1 MDVLLPQGLAT
12 TVEYYPPVPPV
23 SVTMRV
29 LSPQGV
35 SLAAPSCTVDPLA
48 GTVSAVAST
57 ISWTCDPDTGTFA
70 SGRFYWW
77 TATTGTES
85 SRFLLGSVRGGDAL
99 VVEWPIAAVTPAV
112 GDTIRGARVTAIVPT
127 TATGTRGEDFA
138 IEWTSVD
145 AIGNRFV
152 ERVTAHVV
160 RAQARAAVDVG
171 LAKSHMTTAW
181 PGYAE
186 QRPYGY
192 FVSLAERASERL
204 FKRIRRTGR
213 YLQLLWQA
221 GDFAAAGRVAVD
233 YELAVDKL
241 VPGNVL
247 DVATYKESLT
257 AEMDREIEDVISS
270 RGYDEDDS
278 GSIEKTEIDSINAIE
293 LERD

>member
-12 TVEYYPPVPPV
+12 TVEYYPPSRPV
-23 SVTMRV
+23 TSSLRV
-29 LSPQGV
+29 LTPQGGV
-35 SLAAPSCTVDPLA
+35 LATVPGAVDALAA
-48 GTVSAVAST
+48 T
-57 ISWTCDPDTGTFA
+57 ISALGSTTSWTSTPSAGSYQ

-77 TATTGTES
+77 RSTTGTEA
-85 SRFLLGSVRGGDAL
+85 SRFLLGSVRGGSSLDVA
-99 VVEWPIAAVTPAV
+99 WPVTAATPAV
-112 GDTIRGARVTAIVPT
+112 GDVISGARVTALVPS
-127 TATGTRGEDFA
+127 TATATRGENYA
-138 IEWTSVD
+138 LEWTTTD
-145 AIGNRFV
+145 ADGAVFV

-160 RAQARAAVDVG
+160 RAQARAAVDAG
-171 LAKSHMTTAW
+171 LAKSHMVTAW

-186 QRPYGY
+186 DRSHGY
-192 FVSLAERASERL
+192 FYELAARASERL

-213 YLQLLWQA
+213 YVQLLWQA
-221 GDFAAAGRVAVD
+221 GDFEAAGRVALD

-247 DVATYKESLT
+247 DAASYKDSLI

-278 GSIEKTEIDSINAIE
+278 GSIADTEIRTINAIE

>member
-12 TVEYYPPVPPV
+12 TVEYYPPSRPV
-23 SVTMRV
+23 SVTLRV

-35 SLAAPSCTVDPLA
+35 SLAAPTATVDPLA
-48 GTVSAVAST
+48 GVISAVASAT
-57 ISWTCDPDTGTFA
+57 SWTSDPATGDYE

-77 TATTGTES
+77 SSATGTES
-85 SRFLLGSVRGGDAL
+85 SRFLLGSVRGGDTLEVA
-99 VVEWPIAAVTPAV
+99 WPVTAVTPLV
-112 GDTIRGARVTAIVPT
+112 GDTVAGARVTAPVPT
-127 TATGTRGEDFA
+127 TATGTRGENFA
-138 IEWTSVD
+138 LEWTTTD
-145 AIGNRFV
+145 ADGVVFV

-160 RAQARAAVDVG
+160 RAQARAAVDAG
-171 LAKSHMTTAW
+171 LAKSHMTIAW

-186 QRPYGY
+186 ERAHGY
-192 FVSLAERASERL
+192 FFGLASRASERL

-213 YLQLLWQA
+213 YLQLMWQS
-221 GDFAAAGRVAVD
+221 GDFEAAGRVAID

-247 DVATYKESLT
+247 DVASYKESLI

-270 RGYDEDDS
+270 RGYDDNDS
-278 GSIEKTEIDSINAIE
+278 GSIESTEVRTINAIE